1 MSPVTQ
7 RYQFM
12 IHCDSH
18 QLSTV
23 TTVPS
28 SYTLGE
34 HFEQFVRRQVDGGR
48 YASASEVLRDAL
60 RLLEQEQQRRQASLD
75 ALRGEID
82 KGRQSGKPRPAA
94 DVLDRLERKYA
105 KAAQER
111 K

>member
-1 MSPVTQ
+1 M
-7 RYQFM
+7 
-12 IHCDSH
+12 
-18 QLSTV
+18 
-23 TTVPS
+23 PS

-34 HFEQFVRRQVDGGR
+34 HFEQFVRRQVEGGR

-60 RLLEQEQQRRQASLD
+60 RLLEQEQQRRQASID

-82 KGRQSGKPRPAA
+82 KGRRSGKPRPAA

-105 KAAQER
+105 KAALER

>member
-1 MSPVTQ
+1 
-7 RYQFM
+7 
-12 IHCDSH
+12 
-18 QLSTV
+18 
-23 TTVPS
+23 VPS

-34 HFEQFVRRQVDGGR
+34 HFEQFVRRQVDGGH

-60 RLLEQEQQRRQASLD
+60 RLLEQEQQQREASLT

-82 KGRQSGKPRPAA
+82 KGRKSGKPKPAGE
-94 DVLDRLERKYA
+94 VLDRLERKYA